1 MIEIVLSLCHVQNP
15 IITEHVRTCSYFKG
29 THRSLDGSLKAT
41 AGRVSQLDE
50 FIQKSKDIDS
60 DFVTSFTD
68 FISTLD
74 AAHAEASALYL
85 STAAKIHSKGAS
97 YTEQEINRLQS
108 MITSASVAPASKTA
122 FQLRQ
127 NILKAFLNKNEQE

>member
-1 MIEIVLSLCHVQNP
+1 MYVLPCFNL
-15 IITEHVRTCSYFKG
+15 TG

-50 FIQKSKDIDS
+50 FIQKSKNIDS

-74 AAHAEASALYL
+74 AAHAEASAMYL
-85 STAAKIHSKGAS
+85 STAAKIHAKGAS

>member
-1 MIEIVLSLCHVQNP
+1 MY
-15 IITEHVRTCSYFKG
+15 VRPCFNLTG
-29 THRSLDGSLKAT
+29 THRSLDGSLKVT

-50 FIQKSKDIDS
+50 FIQRSKNIDS

-74 AAHAEASALYL
+74 AAHAEASAMYL
-85 STAAKIHSKGAS
+85 STAAKIHAKGAS